1 MGPKGIGDMQ
11 AAKRDKMRHLRR
23 YTDLSVMGVRVAAL
37 LKKLALRKKLRNL
50 YAKSQ

>member
-23 YTDLSVMGVRVAAL
+23 YTDLSVMGVRVAASTEEPQES
-37 LKKLALRKKLRNL
+37 ARQISI
-50 YAKSQ
+50 A